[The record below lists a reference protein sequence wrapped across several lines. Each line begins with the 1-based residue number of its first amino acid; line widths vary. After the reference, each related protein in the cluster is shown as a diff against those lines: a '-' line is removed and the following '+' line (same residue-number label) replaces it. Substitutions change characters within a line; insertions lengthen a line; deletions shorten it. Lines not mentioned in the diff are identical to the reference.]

1 MSLVNGMLRDLDRRR
16 DAPTRTGIG
25 SERLVPVADAQRAAP
40 LAAQLYPDSGDLA
53 AAVNS
58 GAEFDASGLGIRRGK
73 QAKEGSKKAG

>member
-40 LAAQLYPDSGDLA
+40 LAAQHYPDSGDLA
-53 AAVNS
+53 AA
-58 GAEFDASGLGIRRGK
+58 DYRRLLFLAA
-73 QAKEGSKKAG
+73 QSCACRPAWHHPRW